1 MEEARYD
8 YEKQHQA
15 VDIPSLSGLPEMVR
29 TVASAIVG
37 RYNSMAACGHVLFFE
52 EGMNGPVTPDRHIIL
67 LHARYT
73 KNLHNSCISY
83 FYVDN
88 NALRQIALA
97 ASGSHCFSTVLS
109 IVSHHITSPDSTHIS
124 GI

>member
-83 FYVDN
+83 FLCRQQCIASDCIGSIRF
-88 NALRQIALA
+88 ALLFYSA
-97 ASGSHCFSTVLS
+97 
-109 IVSHHITSPDSTHIS
+109 
-124 GI
+124 